1 MSQEEGAFL
10 LQKGLLQGKL
20 PGQKDFTHL
29 YLELTLT
36 QLCIYEG
43 HINPSLPRMHLRTL
57 EIHGSD
63 VVNEEK
69 RKKKNLY
76 RFSLS
81 RADGKYLFQ
90 CPSETEQQGWM
101 DHMRSV
107 IQLKDEPRGAEKK
120 SVKGQTLPPVP
131 GHNIRASIAS
141 NDSGIGPSTDGEI
154 RRLLV
159 ANVRTGSSSLPS
171 SGDGTFCR
179 STATHGATSSSSD
192 SKSFSDSGKFNIRKN
207 DLDLD
212 SEELCNYQWFWGPM
226 GRADCENRLTQTG
239 KCGNFVVRVN
249 ASGDFVMSF
258 WRDDCIH
265 HYRIVQRGKMWYFD
279 RSALKAEG
287 YSLVDLLDTYL
298 KNCTDKKVAPFGGT
312 LHIVYDEAWN
322 PPPVDMEELGKR
334 LKEAKVKGD
343 EEKYPSKEYER
354 QQQTHT
360 AKLGGGGRKPKLV
373 GTMAGHRTSDS
384 SIALSAGHGWSTLP
398 PQASKKVGPP
408 PPPKKVPMAPSGT
421 LRPSTSGS
429 EEDVSDSK
437 PTPASASG
445 FLSELQRQTERKAVA
460 MGTGQGPV
468 PLPGLE
474 TGHGSNK
481 KNAGPGPE
489 ASSDHTYQNQNGAS
503 ANSRRDRYSPHQPR
517 HAPQQPDR
525 KSVV

>member
-1 MSQEEGAFL
+1 
-10 LQKGLLQGKL
+10 
-20 PGQKDFTHL
+20 
-29 YLELTLT
+29 
-36 QLCIYEG
+36 
-43 HINPSLPRMHLRTL
+43 
-57 EIHGSD
+57 
-63 VVNEEK
+63 
-69 RKKKNLY
+69 
-76 RFSLS
+76 
-81 RADGKYLFQ
+81 
-90 CPSETEQQGWM
+90 
-101 DHMRSV
+101 
-107 IQLKDEPRGAEKK
+107 
-120 SVKGQTLPPVP
+120 
-131 GHNIRASIAS
+131 
-141 NDSGIGPSTDGEI
+141 
-154 RRLLV
+154 
-159 ANVRTGSSSLPS
+159 
-171 SGDGTFCR
+171 
-179 STATHGATSSSSD
+179 
-192 SKSFSDSGKFNIRKN
+192 
-207 DLDLD
+207 
-212 SEELCNYQWFWGPM
+212 
-226 GRADCENRLTQTG
+226 
-239 KCGNFVVRVN
+239 
-249 ASGDFVMSF
+249 
-258 WRDDCIH
+258 
-265 HYRIVQRGKMWYFD
+265 
-279 RSALKAEG
+279 
-287 YSLVDLLDTYL
+287 
-298 KNCTDKKVAPFGGT
+298 
-312 LHIVYDEAWN
+312 
-322 PPPVDMEELGKR
+322 MEELGKR

-360 AKLGGGGRKPKLV
+360 AKPGGGGRKPKLV

-517 HAPQQPDR
+517 HAPQQPTHKKPVPPPTAKKPVSPSRVPSQHYVNVFNQAGVAGGGGGGCQEEGEEEDIGGEEIYLNMEPQEEDVGGQIYQNISPSREGEEEDVGGQEIYVDMSGQDR
-525 KSVV
+525 EGESSPSPPPAPHFHSPSIPASSPNQYMNLSASVPKTRAPLRQPNPRLPQQRVYQNFESPDRVPVPPKRTTSTLRH